1 MAVFGLNFKKIVIER
16 KSHEQGKLN
25 VSMNIDIKDIK
36 LIKNSPMKDKD
47 LLNFEFIFNI
57 KYILEKKEI
66 ADLLFE
72 GNVLYITEKETAD
85 TIIEEWKKKQI
96 KEELKI
102 LILNSVMTRCN
113 IKALEFEEEL
123 NLPPH
128 LKLPFF
134 QKKEDSQKK

>member
-1 MAVFGLNFKKIVIER
+1 MAVFGLNFKKILIER
-16 KSHEQGKLN
+16 KSPEQGKLN
-25 VSMNIDIKDIK
+25 VSMNINIEDIK
-36 LIKNSPMKDKD
+36 LVKNSPIKDKD
-47 LLNFEFIFNI
+47 LLNFEFIFGV
-57 KYILEKKEI
+57 KYLLEKKDVAE
-66 ADLLFE
+66 LSFQ
-72 GNVLYITEKETAD
+72 GNVLYITEKEDAK
-85 TIIEEWKKKQI
+85 TIIEEWGKKQI

-134 QKKEDSQKK
+134 QKKENQKK

>member
-1 MAVFGLNFKKIVIER
+1 MAVFGLNFKKILIER

-25 VSMNIDIKDIK
+25 VAMKIDIQDIK
-36 LIKNSPMKDKD
+36 PVKNSPMKDKD
-47 LLNFEFIFNI
+47 LLNFEFIFDL
-57 KYILEKKEI
+57 KYLLEKKEI
-66 ADLLFE
+66 ADLSFL
-72 GNVLYITEKETAD
+72 GTVLYITEKESATA
-85 TIIEEWKKKQI
+85 ILEEWKKKQI
-96 KEELKI
+96 KEDLKI

-134 QKKEDSQKK
+134 QKKENKK